1 MGWRQFSPGKGKK
14 SQEYFM
20 YFKNRAKKAAGT
32 CAAAGQNL
40 YRFSLD
46 CYNFGKKK
54 KEWNCM
60 KKVLALVLSALM
72 VLSLASCSKTGG
84 NETEESANTEV
95 TGKVVIYTSMYENV
109 IEVLDE
115 ALEKKFPNCDIQFF
129 YGGTGTLQSKVAA
142 EMDSGTLGCDMLMVA
157 EPAYS
162 LELKEAGVLHNYK
175 SPEAANLT
183 FDYDA
188 DGAWYPVRVCTMVLA
203 YNPDLYSKDELATTF
218 KDFVTNPDLKGYISM
233 GNPLSS
239 GTTMAAIVALQDA
252 YGTEYFTQ
260 LGDQGVTVESG
271 SVALTKLETGECKEI
286 MILEESV
293 LQKREQDGSN
303 LEVIYPEDGTICI
316 PSTIMTIND
325 DWNANQNTE
334 ACQAITDWFLSQE
347 GQEYILQGWMHAV
360 RGDMGTP
367 YDSLPND
374 EIYATTLPVDWER
387 CYKDRDSIRTA
398 FEENVTIPD

>member
-1 MGWRQFSPGKGKK
+1 MYNVYERPWDEPTKLVGFYRAATTFGISGKGV
-14 SQEYFM
+14 ELGM
-20 YFKNRAKKAAGT
+20 KKA
-32 CAAAGQNL
+32 
-40 YRFSLD
+40 
-46 CYNFGKKK
+46 
-54 KEWNCM
+54 
-60 KKVLALVLSALM
+60 LALLLCALM
-72 VLSLASCSKTGG
+72 VFSLAACGEKTPQQGAADG
-84 NETEESANTEV
+84 ANTEV
-95 TGKVVIYTSMYENV
+95 SGKVMIYTSMYENV
-109 IEVLDE
+109 IEVLDGV
-115 ALEKKFPNCDIQFF
+115 LEKKFPNCDIEFF

-142 EMDSGTLGCDMLMVA
+142 EMDSGKLGCDMLMVA

-175 SPEAANLT
+175 SPEAENLS

-203 YNPDLYSKDELATTF
+203 YNPDLYSKDQVATSF
-218 KDFVTNPDLKGYISM
+218 EDFVTNPDLKGYISM

-239 GTTMAAIVALQDA
+239 GTTMAATVALQDA
-252 YGTEYFTQ
+252 YGTEYFTK

-271 SVALTKLETGECKEI
+271 SVALTKLETGECKEV

-293 LQKREQDGSN
+293 LQKREQDGST

-325 DWNANQNTE
+325 EWNANQNTA

-347 GQEYILQGWMHAV
+347 GQEYILQGWMHSV
-360 RGDMGTP
+360 RSDMGKP

-374 EIYATTLPVDWER
+374 EIYAKTLPVDWVR
-387 CYKDRDSIRTA
+387 CYKERDAIRTA
-398 FEENVTIPD
+398 FEENVTIPEK